1 MAIQEIEGTP
11 IGKLPALE
19 EISGT
24 EQLPVETETGNARV
38 TLEQVKE
45 YAQEGL
51 SAPYALAEWTEGE
64 LDPEAASFVGDP
76 GLLME
81 WDGLLLDTT
90 DNAGV
95 TTVPVGRLKR
105 NNWLRF
111 EDGTFAPMVGI
122 TEEQRAQCDV
132 ELYLDAG
139 RAQKYC
145 DAGAFDAEA
154 FYSEYGMS
162 QKLWAAD
169 GTEIAHILRPWET
182 TETKYTIGV
191 ANRRKLWLADQAK
204 GKSGKAWRGV
214 SASPKTYDGLDLSAW
229 PLERTALSPSPVCTV
244 GGKARA
250 FFFLYEGE
258 TNCKSSAGEGD
269 CCTMFQNGRTY
280 PRTNDMQQASNMN
293 YARANNADAEKP
305 YPFAEGGYHALNAF
319 VTCME
324 AFCRTKYLHQD
335 TLFSSGISSNDTC
348 HSEETWKLHGGVRYR
363 KTGEEEWKYANWN
376 AQGDIYYSASQQRA
390 HFSVLLNKE
399 HPKTQCMEMQVA
411 ASFAAE
417 TGVPEGTEFEL
428 YGGTYRWQAPSG
440 VRSLNDGEMNAVM
453 YKRMSQ
459 TFAAYDAE
467 GLEQSWDVEAVLRV
481 GLMQGMDVSGDVFAY
496 WGGGYE
502 QLGTCVKLQSESKYG
517 NPISLYLQPDQTK
530 WEYET
535 ASTKN
540 EGESFGFEGTYMK
553 TGETESLQ
561 NGYCLERVPYAAF
574 KKSNGGGIGQG
585 ECFYSESDNNWSNVV
600 GQKARIGA
608 RFRGYAHNGF
618 CSPRRLY
625 AYHAASF
632 AYRYSAGSAQALVSD
647 GAAPPQA
654 E

>member
-19 EISGT
+19 EITGA
-24 EQLPVETETGNARV
+24 EQLPVETGTGNARV

-122 TEEQRAQCDV
+122 TEEQRAQCDA

-258 TNCKSSAGEGD
+258 TNCKSSAGEGG

-324 AFCRTKYLHQD
+324 AFCRTKYLHRD
-335 TLFSSGISSNDTC
+335 TLFSSGVSSNDTC
-348 HSEETWKLHGGVRYR
+348 NSEETWKLHGGVRYR
-363 KTGEEEWKYANWN
+363 KTGEQEWKYANWN
-376 AQGDIYYSASQQRA
+376 VQGDIYYSASQQRTY
-390 HFSVLLNKE
+390 FSTLLNKE

-481 GLMQGMDVSGDVFAY
+481 GLMQGMDVSGDVLAY

-502 QLGTCVKLQSESKYG
+502 QLGTCVKLQSESRLG
-517 NPISLYLQPDQTK
+517 NPVDLYLQPDQTK
-530 WEYET
+530 WANET
-535 ASTKN
+535 STQKN
-540 EGESFGFEGTYMK
+540 SLGAFGFEDSYMK
-553 TGETESLQ
+553 LGTVDNMADGHCKKRIPLA
-561 NGYCLERVPYAAF
+561 GYKED
-574 KKSNGGGIGQG
+574 NGGSISQG
-585 ECFYSESDNNWSNVV
+585 ECFYGWSSNQWGNVIDQRV
-600 GQKARIGA
+600 RIAA
-608 RFRGYAHNGF
+608 RFRGIAHTSS
-618 CSPRRLY
+618 CSARCL
-625 AYHAASF
+625 AANNSVSYS
-632 AYRYSAGSAQALVSD
+632 YRYSAGSAQALI
-647 GAAPPQA
+647 GATPPQA